1 MCNARRHAPDEEDA
15 MTAGLH
21 LAVAQ
26 GIATITIDR
35 PDRRNALDDE
45 AMRQLV
51 ELVQAADEDE
61 AVDVLILT
69 GAGSAAFCAGRDLK
83 ERAAADGRGTRQP
96 SPMRGLHRNWL
107 EAVWECRTPT
117 ICAINGAAVG
127 GGFELALAC
136 DLRIAA
142 EHATFRMP
150 ESLRGLG
157 ANFGANVLART
168 VPSSVYYEW
177 LYLGDAFT
185 AEDAQRWGVLNRVV
199 PADQLIETTR
209 TWAFELARRAP
220 LTLRRYKAVL
230 TRGRELPLAAA
241 LRADFVPDPYSSQD
255 RVEGVAAYVEKRQ
268 PVWRGR

>member
-1 MCNARRHAPDEEDA
+1 
-15 MTAGLH
+15 MTEGLA
-21 LAVAQ
+21 LTVSDNL
-26 GIATITIDR
+26 ATITIDR

-45 AMRQLV
+45 SMQQLV
-51 ELVQAADEDE
+51 ALVNEADQDPSVAA
-61 AVDVLILT
+61 LIIT
-69 GAGSAAFCAGRDLK
+69 GTGRAAFCAGRDLK
-83 ERAAADGRGTRQP
+83 ERAEVDGRRVYQP

-142 EHATFRMP
+142 DHATFRMP
-150 ESLRGLG
+150 ESHRGLG
-157 ANFGANVLART
+157 ANFGANILART
-168 VPSSVYYEW
+168 VPASVYYEW
-177 LYLGDAFT
+177 LYFGDTFT
-185 AEDAQRWGVLNRVV
+185 VVDAQRWGVVNRVV
-199 PADQLIETTR
+199 PADDLDATTR
-209 TWAFELARRAP
+209 TWATELAQRAP

-241 LRADFVPDPYSSQD
+241 LRADYSPDPYESED
-255 RVEGVAAYVEKRQ
+255 RVEGVAAYVEKRR